1 MSEVVVCADWIHNV
15 TSDNNS
21 ATNGKHQDDEK
32 GNGVEQLREMRVELK
47 LT

>member
-32 GNGVEQLREMRVELK
+32 GNGVEHESGIK